1 MDILQR
7 ALREA
12 LDRNAAETVRWTKYK
27 EQHEEAKAN
36 IVEFTK
42 SLELDV
48 MVPIGS
54 KALMPGRLY
63 HTNEIVVSHSP
74 TYYSECTAHKALE
87 ICQNRLNVADSRL
100 KALTVE
106 ADLHRNQLELPLDFD
121 AFSSQE
127 IIETYDE
134 EEEKKWQKN
143 HKEKIKEQKRN
154 EAAERQH
161 LLSGKAE
168 DDIIKKLEE
177 LELMEELENE
187 LEAISEEDDEAVQ
200 AILSERP
207 EQISFKKRISHFNER
222 NIEDAVPSAEDAA
235 PSTENAGSAENIS
248 LSLNSSDDDEDDDDD
263 DDEIPPEFKELER
276 RTASM
281 TNREKTKLFKA
292 KFDEVQKYLE
302 ALKPRTIEEIS
313 HKTDMMFL
321 SDHLLNAI
329 EIMEDEFK
337 CDRYLNA
344 ESVITEDSDDIE
356 SATVVPASV
365 PKQTILKKKK
375 KTSVA
380 FDDDKSSRKIRFAS
394 EDDVKSFDVLEEP
407 SKISSTVIYDRG
419 PVLNLNVNHSEAV
432 FRDTNEQSD
441 VIRSPVDIYKQFASC
456 TGSQS
461 KKETKRSVAQT
472 NGTLTNRPTSQK
484 VKHPTVDRPTP
495 KVIKEKPNE
504 VRKDT
509 KVIKEEPNE
518 VKKDSKVIKEEPRDT
533 DIAEAKA
540 EVKDMLDNMFC
551 PKNTNEPDPL
561 PEGSFVDSHAPKKRV
576 SLFKQRRQMKSQ

>member
-1 MDILQR
+1 MEILQR
-7 ALREA
+7 ALKEA
-12 LDRNAAETVRWTKYK
+12 LDRNAAEAVRWKKYK

-48 MVPIGS
+48 MVPVGS

-63 HTNEIVVSHSP
+63 HTNEIVVSHSQ
-74 TYYSECTAHKALE
+74 TYYSKCTAHKALE

-100 KALTVE
+100 KALAVE
-106 ADLHRNQLELPLDFD
+106 ANLHRNQLDLPLDFD

-134 EEEKKWQKN
+134 EEEKKWQIN
-143 HKEKIKEQKRN
+143 HKEKIKEQKRS
-154 EAAERQH
+154 EAAERQQI
-161 LLSGKAE
+161 LSGKAE
-168 DDIIKKLEE
+168 DDIIKRLEE

-187 LEAISEEDDEAVQ
+187 LEAMSEEDDEAVQ

-207 EQISFKKRISHFNER
+207 EEISFKKRMSHFNDR
-222 NIEDAVPSAEDAA
+222 NIEDDIPSTEDAA
-235 PSTENAGSAENIS
+235 SSAKDAEPSKENDASADNVS
-248 LSLNSSDDDEDDDDD
+248 LSLNSSDEDDDDE

-292 KFDEVQKYLE
+292 KLDEVQKYLE

-365 PKQTILKKKK
+365 PKQTILKKKM
-375 KTSVA
+375 KTSFA
-380 FDDDKSSRKIRFAS
+380 FDDDKNSRKIRFAS
-394 EDDVKSFDVLEEP
+394 EHDVKSFDVLEEP

-441 VIRSPVDIYKQFASC
+441 VIRSPVDIYKQFAGC
-456 TGSQS
+456 
-461 KKETKRSVAQT
+461 VPQT
-472 NGTLTNRPTSQK
+472 NEFLTNRPTSQK
-484 VKHPTVDRPTP
+484 IMKHPTVDRPTP
-495 KVIKEKPNE
+495 KVIKE
-504 VRKDT
+504 
-509 KVIKEEPNE
+509 EPNE
-518 VKKDSKVIKEEPRDT
+518 VKKYSKVIKEDPEVIKEELTEVKEEPRGQ
-533 DIAEAKA
+533 DIAVAKA

-561 PEGSFVDSHAPKKRV
+561 PEGNFVDSHAPKKRV